1 MIERIVE
8 AQQGSYRTCEVCG
21 GPGEQ
26 REAGGRVET
35 GCDASREYVEMET
48 VRLRGRGAYRLT
60 ATATTCKGG
69 YYPRNSASNCDSQY
83 DDGFVRW
90 PSHNLR
96 SRRAGG
102 YFWGLSLDTGSRQW
116 RQPGD
121 ARRVHWDQR
130 IMSRRQE
137 VSLIERDFPDSDIA
151 G

>member
-1 MIERIVE
+1 MH
-8 AQQGSYRTCEVCG
+8 
-21 GPGEQ
+21 
-26 REAGGRVET
+26 
-35 GCDASREYVEMET
+35 ASPEDIEMET

-69 YYPRNSASNCDSQY
+69 YYPRDSASNCDSQY

-90 PSHNLR
+90 PCPNPH
-96 SRRAGG
+96 RRWAGW
-102 YFWGLSLDTGSRQW
+102 YFFWGLSLDDGFRQW

-121 ARRVHWDQR
+121 AQHVFWDQR